1 MEQEL
6 TLVMSFKNQDNKE
19 TTVTL
24 KHIKSDVKKEDISA
38 AMDIIVTSNLFLSS
52 GGDLVSKSKA
62 QLIDKTI
69 QEYNM

>member
-24 KHIKSDVKKEDISA
+24 KHIKADITEKAISD
-38 AMDIIVTSNLFLSS
+38 AMDIIVTNNLFLSS

-69 QEYNM
+69 QEYKM

>member
-24 KHIKSDVKKEDISA
+24 KHIKSDLTEKDISD

-69 QEYNM
+69 QEFNM